1 MMDESVD
8 YRKLWKLLIDKG
20 IKNKTELIPMAG
32 ISTNV
37 LAKLN
42 KGEFIS
48 MDSLQKICIALN
60 CDVGDICV
68 IHQPDEEGKQ

>member
-1 MMDESVD
+1 MTDID

-20 IKNKTELIPMAG
+20 IKNKTELITMAN
-32 ISTNV
+32 ISSNV

-42 KGEFIS
+42 KGES
-48 MDSLQKICIALN
+48 VSLESIQKICKALD

-68 IHQPDEEGKQ
+68 VNDVNIEEQD

>member
-1 MMDESVD
+1 MTPGYVD

-20 IKNKTELIPMAG
+20 IKNKTDLISIAN

-48 MDSLQKICIALN
+48 MDSMQKICVALN

-68 IHQPDEEGKQ
+68 MNDVSKEK